1 MTMEVKEVIGVIITV
16 VLATAGVFGI
26 LLVLIIDKLGGVID
40 SLNSISASL
49 RIIHND
55 TRDVVEVFEDGFMV
69 EFEEPDELVSNEKN
83 V

>member
-1 MTMEVKEVIGVIITV
+1 MTMEVKEVIAVIITV
-16 VLATAGVFGI
+16 VLASAGVFGI

-55 TRDVVEVFEDGFMV
+55 TRDVVEVFKDGFRV
-69 EFEEPDELVSNEKN
+69 EFEEPDELE
-83 V
+83 

>member
-16 VLATAGVFGI
+16 ALASAGVLGI

-55 TRDVVEVFEDGFMV
+55 TRDVVGVFEDGFRV
-69 EFEEPDELVSNEKN
+69 EFEEPDELE
-83 V
+83 